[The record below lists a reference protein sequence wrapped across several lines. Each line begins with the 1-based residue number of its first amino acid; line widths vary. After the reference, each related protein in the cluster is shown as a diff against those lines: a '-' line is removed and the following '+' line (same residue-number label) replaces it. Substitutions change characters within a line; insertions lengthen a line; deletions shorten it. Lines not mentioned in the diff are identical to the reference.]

1 MNEENTMTAMHEDT
15 APETDST
22 SAMEDDWDDID
33 LSDVV
38 DDEND
43 GAEQEETSVETE
55 TDTPEADQQTEE
67 PGQEQQEEPPEADT
81 EPAEE
86 PAEQTF
92 DLKFLGET
100 KTVNRDEVIILAQKG
115 LNYDKVVAER
125 DTTKSELEQLGGISL
140 LRDCKEF
147 LEELAAES
155 RMTVSDLM
163 DSTRAEVLAKKEG
176 LDNSVALQRIKLD
189 KDRKAFEAEKARK
202 EAERKAKNEAEEK
215 QNRDILSF
223 VQAYPEVQPQDIPK
237 EVWDSV
243 HRDGIS
249 LTAAYSAFENKKL
262 REEVK
267 AWKSKAETAEQN
279 YKNQQ
284 RSTGSQST
292 AGVGTATKK
301 DPIDLDWY
309 SGD

>member
-43 GAEQEETSVETE
+43 GAEQEETPVETE

-67 PGQEQQEEPPEADT
+67 PGQEQQEEPPEADA

-100 KTVNRDEVIILAQKG
+100 KTVNRDEVITLAQKG
-115 LNYDKVVAER
+115 LNYDKVLAER

-189 KDRKAFEAEKARK
+189 RDRKAFEAEKARK

-292 AGVGTATKK
+292 AGVGTTQKK

>member
-1 MNEENTMTAMHEDT
+1 MNEENNIPAMHEDT

-38 DDEND
+38 DTDTEEAE
-43 GAEQEETSVETE
+43 AEQEGTPAETE
-55 TDTPEADQQTEE
+55 TEPSEADQQTEE
-67 PGQEQQEEPPEADT
+67 PGQEQQEEAPV
-81 EPAEE
+81 AEE

-100 KTVNRDEVIILAQKG
+100 KTVNRDEVITLAQKG
-115 LNYDKVVAER
+115 LNYDKVLAER
-125 DTTKSELEQLGGISL
+125 DTTKSELEQLGGVSL

-189 KDRKAFEAEKARK
+189 RDRKAFEAEKAK
-202 EAERKAKNEAEEK
+202 KAAEKKAAEEAEAQRSNQFLQFAQE
-215 QNRDILSF
+215 
-223 VQAYPEVQPQDIPK
+223 YPDVDPKDIPK
-237 EVWDSV
+237 EVWDKFKE
-243 HRDGIS
+243 GIS
-249 LTAAYSAFENKKL
+249 LTAAYSTYENKKL

-267 AWKSKAETAEQN
+267 SWKDKAETAEQN

>member
-1 MNEENTMTAMHEDT
+1 MYEETNTSAMQEDT

-38 DDEND
+38 DTDTEKAE
-43 GAEQEETSVETE
+43 AEQEEIPAETE
-55 TDTPEADQQTEE
+55 TEPSEADQQTEKE
-67 PGQEQQEEPPEADT
+67 GEEQQEEAPA
-81 EPAEE
+81 AEE

-100 KTVNRDEVIILAQKG
+100 KTVSRDEVITLAQKG
-115 LNYDKVVAER
+115 LNYDKVLVER

-189 KDRKAFEAEKARK
+189 RDRKAFEAEKARK

>member
-1 MNEENTMTAMHEDT
+1 MYEETNTSVMQEDT

-38 DDEND
+38 DTDSEEPE
-43 GAEQEETSVETE
+43 AEQEETPAETE
-55 TDTPEADQQTEE
+55 AEPSEADQQTEE
-67 PGQEQQEEPPEADT
+67 KGEEQQEET
-81 EPAEE
+81 PAAEEE

-100 KTVNRDEVIILAQKG
+100 KTVSKDEVITLAQKG
-115 LNYDKVVAER
+115 LNYDKILGER
-125 DTTKSELEQLGGISL
+125 DSAKQEVSKL
-140 LRDCKEF
+140 KEYEAF
-147 LEELAAES
+147 LKELAS
-155 RMTVSDLM
+155 PGGMTIEDLM

-176 LDNSVALQRIKLD
+176 LDNSVALQRVKLD
-189 KDRKAFEAEKARK
+189 RERKAFEAEKSQK
-202 EAERKAKNEAEEK
+202 EAEKKAREDAEK
-215 QNRDILSF
+215 AQNQDLLRFI
-223 VQAYPEVQPQDIPK
+223 QEYPGVQPQDIPK
-237 EVWDSV
+237 EVWDKV
-243 HRDGIS
+243 HKSGIS
-249 LTAAYSAFENKKL
+249 LVSAYSEFENKKL
-262 REEVK
+262 RQEVQE
-267 AWKSKAETAEQN
+267 WKSKFETAEQN

-292 AGVGTATKK
+292 AGVGTTTKK

>member
-1 MNEENTMTAMHEDT
+1 MNEENNISAMHEDT

-22 SAMEDDWDDID
+22 SAMEVDWDDID

-43 GAEQEETSVETE
+43 GAEQEETPVETE

-67 PGQEQQEEPPEADT
+67 PGQEQQEDPPEADT

-100 KTVNRDEVIILAQKG
+100 KTVNRDEVITLAQKG
-115 LNYDKVVAER
+115 LNYDKVLAER

-189 KDRKAFEAEKARK
+189 RDRKAFEAEKAK
-202 EAERKAKNEAEEK
+202 KAAEKKAAEEAEAQRSNQFLQFAQE
-215 QNRDILSF
+215 
-223 VQAYPEVQPQDIPK
+223 YPDVDPKDIPK
-237 EVWDSV
+237 EVWDKFKE
-243 HRDGIS
+243 GIS

-292 AGVGTATKK
+292 AGVGTTTKK

>member
-1 MNEENTMTAMHEDT
+1 MKNPKSLLVLLLAALMTASVMTGCGNGTT
-15 APETDST
+15 AETT
-22 SAMEDDWDDID
+22 AAQID
-33 LSDVV
+33 PA
-38 DDEND
+38 
-43 GAEQEETSVETE
+43 AETTPVETE
-55 TDTPEADQQTEE
+55 TDTLEADQQTEE

-86 PAEQTF
+86 SAEQTF

-100 KTVNRDEVIILAQKG
+100 KTVNRDEVITLAQKG

-292 AGVGTATKK
+292 AGVGTTTKK

>member
-1 MNEENTMTAMHEDT
+1 MYEETNTSAMQEDT

-38 DDEND
+38 DTDTEEAE
-43 GAEQEETSVETE
+43 AEQEETPAETE
-55 TDTPEADQQTEE
+55 TEPSEADQQTEE
-67 PGQEQQEEPPEADT
+67 PGQEQQEEAPV
-81 EPAEE
+81 AEE

-100 KTVNRDEVIILAQKG
+100 KTVSKDEVITLAQKG
-115 LNYDKVVAER
+115 LNYDKILGER
-125 DTTKSELEQLGGISL
+125 DTAKQEVSRLQEYEA
-140 LRDCKEF
+140 F
-147 LEELAAES
+147 LKELAGPGG
-155 RMTVSDLM
+155 MTIEDLM

-176 LDNSVALQRIKLD
+176 LDNSVALQRIKLER
-189 KDRKAFEAEKARK
+189 DRKAFEAEKARK
-202 EAERKAKNEAEEK
+202 ETEKRQAEEAEK
-215 QNRDILSF
+215 QRSNQFLQF
-223 VQAYPEVQPQDIPK
+223 AKEYPDVDPKDIPK
-237 EVWDSV
+237 EVWDKFNE
-243 HRDGIS
+243 GIS

>member
-1 MNEENTMTAMHEDT
+1 MYEETNTSAMQEDT
-15 APETDST
+15 APEADST

-43 GAEQEETSVETE
+43 GAEQEETPVETE

-67 PGQEQQEEPPEADT
+67 PGQEQQEDTPEADT

-100 KTVNRDEVIILAQKG
+100 KTVNRDEVITLAQKG
-115 LNYDKVVAER
+115 LNYDKVLAER

-189 KDRKAFEAEKARK
+189 RDRKAFEAEKARK
-202 EAERKAKNEAEEK
+202 ETEKRQAEEAEK
-215 QNRDILSF
+215 QRSNQFLQF
-223 VQAYPEVQPQDIPK
+223 AKEYPDVDPKDIPK
-237 EVWDSV
+237 EVWDKFNEGV
-243 HRDGIS
+243 S
-249 LTAAYSAFENKKL
+249 LTAAYSTYENKKL